1 MIYRDAVALP
11 RDMTH
16 AVVKLLWGL
25 SLPELPSVR
34 GTQTDG
40 WTRSL
45 LFSSLMESS
54 FISFGFIK
62 EKASECLLVSTASG
76 KPNIENLFS
85 RFHVTPIQ
93 PFSNIVNCHGHAQN

>member
-1 MIYRDAVALP
+1 MIYRDAMALP
-11 RDMTH
+11 RDVTH

-45 LFSSLMESS
+45 PFSSLIESS
-54 FISFGFIK
+54 FISFGIK
-62 EKASECLLVSTASG
+62 KRKSL
-76 KPNIENLFS
+76 
-85 RFHVTPIQ
+85 
-93 PFSNIVNCHGHAQN
+93 